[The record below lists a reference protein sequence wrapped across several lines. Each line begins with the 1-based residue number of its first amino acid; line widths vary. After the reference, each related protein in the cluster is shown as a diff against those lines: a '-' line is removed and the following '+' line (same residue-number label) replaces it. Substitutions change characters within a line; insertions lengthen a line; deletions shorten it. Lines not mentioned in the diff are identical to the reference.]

1 MEMNSKRTAYILTIT
16 NILTG
21 IALLVLAF
29 HYDVP
34 RQIVQRIG
42 ISSSTIP
49 YDVHYK
55 YSDNPGYAVRRSLF
69 KVYRPTNIKTVMLGD
84 SITYEADWNELL
96 SRNDIANRGIG
107 SDITE
112 GFLGRLSDIYTLNP
126 EVCFIMGGIN
136 DIGRGIPV
144 KTIFANYTNIIKAL
158 KDNNIRPVIQSTLH
172 VSTKQHNWKGINR
185 RVDELNALLKEYA
198 QAHGVSFIDV
208 NSVLS
213 VNGALKSSY
222 TYDGIHLLGNG
233 YDTWKELIAKEL
245 SEK

>member
-1 MEMNSKRTAYILTIT
+1 MNIKRTTY
-16 NILTG
+16 ILTG
-21 IALLVLAF
+21 IVLLVVAF
-29 HYDVP
+29 HYGVP
-34 RQIVQRIG
+34 REIVQRIG

-55 YSDNPGYAVRRSLF
+55 YTGNPQYAVRRSLF
-69 KVYRPTNIKTVMLGD
+69 KVYRPTNIQIAMLGD

-112 GFLGRLSDIYTLNP
+112 GFLSRLSDIYTLNP

-136 DIGRGIPV
+136 DLGRGIPV

-158 KDNNIRPVIQSTLH
+158 EDNNIRPVIQSTLY
-172 VSTKQHNWKGINR
+172 VSTKRQYWKEINR

-198 QAHGVSFIDV
+198 HAHSVSFMDV
-208 NSVLS
+208 NSALS

-222 TYDGIHLLGNG
+222 TYDGVHLLGNG
-233 YDTWKELIAKEL
+233 YDTWKELIVKEL
-245 SEK
+245 NEQ